1 MLSLRGEKVFIREY
15 AAVKAFRAWTY
26 LQLAIYYGKVP
37 FFTEPLMTEVEAD
50 PSRYPFYDVK
60 QVCEYFIPDLEP
72 YVETDFPLA
81 GNDRYAYGLG
91 VTERLHNTIMTI

>member
-37 FFTEPLMTEVEAD
+37 FFTEPLMTERSAIYREK
-50 PSRYPFYDVK
+50 PLK
-60 QVCEYFIPDLEP
+60 LGLETP
-72 YVETDFPLA
+72 TSGRFTLV
-81 GNDRYAYGLG
+81 
-91 VTERLHNTIMTI
+91 